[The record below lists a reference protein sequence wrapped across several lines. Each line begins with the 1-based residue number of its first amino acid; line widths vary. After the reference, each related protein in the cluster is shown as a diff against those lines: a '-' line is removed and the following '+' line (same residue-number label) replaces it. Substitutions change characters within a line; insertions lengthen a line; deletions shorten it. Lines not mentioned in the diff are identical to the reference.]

1 MSREMTVGEIAM
13 RSGVAVSALHFYEKR
28 GLISS
33 HRTAGNQRRYS
44 KDVLR
49 RIGIIK
55 VGQELGIS
63 LAEIGQALASLPHNH
78 KPSMEDWQKVSRSWA
93 GDLDRRIARLQ
104 KLRVG
109 LTECIGCGCLS
120 VDTCGLLNPHDRLA
134 SEGAGPRRLEV

>member
-1 MSREMTVGEIAM
+1 MVRELTVGEVAQ
-13 RSGVAVSALHFYEKR
+13 RSGVAVSALHFYEAK

-33 HRTAGNQRRYS
+33 HRTSGNQRRYG

-63 LAEIGQALASLPHNH
+63 LAEIGDALATLPLDQ
-78 KPSMEDWQKVSRSWA
+78 KPTLADWQVVSRTWA
-93 GDLDRRIARLQ
+93 GDLDRRIERLQ
-104 KLRVG
+104 MLRLG

-120 VDTCGLLNPHDRLA
+120 IETCALLNPHDELA
-134 SEGAGPRRLEV
+134 KQGSGPRRLEI